1 MDPIGVAASLG
12 AVIQLSFK
20 AAQALKEIK
29 NGSEDWIR
37 LREEIR
43 GTACLLEILRDR
55 VEDAESDGKDL
66 MSIHL
71 LGEAGGPLDQLH
83 HALEQ
88 LLRILAPQKRL
99 HQISRALLWPLSK
112 EDVINLVNVIGRQ
125 KTAFGLAIQND
136 NIALSLAIKAQMS
149 DMSTKFAAMEHRLSQ
164 SHKHAPGQEHQAIL
178 AWLSPLNFWPRHQDI
193 ASTRTEGTGT
203 WLIAS
208 DEFQAWRRHLTKLLW
223 CAGMPG
229 AGKSVLASVV
239 IDHLSHTVVD
249 EKHGLAF
256 VYCNYKERAQ
266 QTQNNLISSLINQL
280 IASTGDFPSD
290 LGPLYHRH
298 SLKGTKPSQSELF
311 SLLGSIASGF
321 EHLFLVIY
329 ALDEYD
335 DSEGIRDALIPT
347 LHAAV
352 PNACIH
358 VTSRPY
364 VNPQSSDVSRLEIRT
379 SGHDI
384 RRYLRN
390 QILRQPKLKRH
401 TQADPSLLALIE
413 DTIVRKSDGM
423 FLLAQ
428 LHIGAL
434 ATKNTRKALRSALQF
449 LPIEL
454 NTTYDDALYRINDQN
469 NEDAS
474 LAKNVLILTQISSDG
489 YTPIHLASRKGHLEA
504 VRLFLDHGVPPDIR
518 DKAGHTP
525 LQYATF
531 RGSLETVELL
541 LERGA
546 NIMAQNHAG
555 ETALHTCI
563 RYSPDKDVVSLLLR
577 RGFKIDVSNA
587 RGQTPLHTAARR
599 GHGSIVK
606 LLIDYG
612 ADATLETRDGW
623 TPLEEAAASGAK
635 DIVDVLREHGSDDRS
650 HGYVDLMASAC
661 LRESI
666 STQDL
671 DTVEELLQ
679 KPDIDTGV
687 PDCDGRTGLHYA
699 AYNGQTEV
707 TVALLKRGAF
717 VNAQID
723 DSAYNDSVD
732 YIGNIP
738 HEVYQH
744 QLVTPLQKAVGKG
757 HADIVEILLNY
768 GASVNVVG
776 CQGYTVLKIA
786 AKAGYANVAK
796 LLLEH
801 GSAFDKSTDGDE
813 PTLLYWVAS
822 AGHEDVVR
830 LLLEHGADEDRNGEW
845 GKKAL
850 VNAVQRNFTGI
861 VKLLKDHGFSTAER

>member
-1 MDPIGVAASLG
+1 MGV
-12 AVIQLSFK
+12 
-20 AAQALKEIK
+20 
-29 NGSEDWIR
+29 
-37 LREEIR
+37 
-43 GTACLLEILRDR
+43 C
-55 VEDAESDGKDL
+55 
-66 MSIHL
+66 
-71 LGEAGGPLDQLH
+71 
-83 HALEQ
+83 
-88 LLRILAPQKRL
+88 
-99 HQISRALLWPLSK
+99 
-112 EDVINLVNVIGRQ
+112 
-125 KTAFGLAIQND
+125 
-136 NIALSLAIKAQMS
+136 NI
-149 DMSTKFAAMEHRLSQ
+149 E
-164 SHKHAPGQEHQAIL
+164 
-178 AWLSPLNFWPRHQDI
+178 
-193 ASTRTEGTGT
+193 
-203 WLIAS
+203 
-208 DEFQAWRRHLTKLLW
+208 
-223 CAGMPG
+223 
-229 AGKSVLASVV
+229 
-239 IDHLSHTVVD
+239 
-249 EKHGLAF
+249 
-256 VYCNYKERAQ
+256 
-266 QTQNNLISSLINQL
+266 
-280 IASTGDFPSD
+280 
-290 LGPLYHRH
+290 
-298 SLKGTKPSQSELF
+298 
-311 SLLGSIASGF
+311 
-321 EHLFLVIY
+321 
-329 ALDEYD
+329 
-335 DSEGIRDALIPT
+335 
-347 LHAAV
+347 
-352 PNACIH
+352 
-358 VTSRPY
+358 
-364 VNPQSSDVSRLEIRT
+364 
-379 SGHDI
+379 
-384 RRYLRN
+384 
-390 QILRQPKLKRH
+390 
-401 TQADPSLLALIE
+401 
-413 DTIVRKSDGM
+413 
-423 FLLAQ
+423 
-428 LHIGAL
+428 
-434 ATKNTRKALRSALQF
+434 
-449 LPIEL
+449 
-454 NTTYDDALYRINDQN
+454 
-469 NEDAS
+469 
-474 LAKNVLILTQISSDG
+474 VLIKKGASLTQISSDG